1 MEPIP
6 ISSSD
11 IRRLVGAGAPIDDLV
26 PKAVAAEIER
36 RGLYAPALGV
46 S

>member
-11 IRRLVGAGAPIDDLV
+11 IRRLVAAGTTVDDLV
-26 PKAVAAEIER
+26 PPAVAAEIER
-36 RGLYAPALGV
+36 RGLYALR
-46 S
+46 